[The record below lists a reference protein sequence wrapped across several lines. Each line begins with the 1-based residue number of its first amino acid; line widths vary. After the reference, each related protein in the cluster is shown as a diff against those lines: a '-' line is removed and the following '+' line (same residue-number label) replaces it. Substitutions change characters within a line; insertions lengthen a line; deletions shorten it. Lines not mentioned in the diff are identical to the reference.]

1 MFERKL
7 FVRTNHYP
15 DSSKTKPTTAAP
27 DTTVSVAPV
36 AQLDALAEGA
46 ATREPL
52 EEAHADEVANGV
64 IDSTAQT
71 SASFE
76 SDSAGSAMQES
87 DDSSSDGSDSS
98 SESEDEPAISPA
110 QADLDTA
117 PVPSFSE
124 SMEID
129 SSERS
134 ASLSSP
140 SAITH
145 PSATSADEY
154 VSQRHLSEQSQR
166 EASAESDGYEPPEP
180 DAEVQSEGG
189 SSYSPPPFSPA
200 LSGLVENTAVS
211 APSCD
216 LAQADGE
223 LTSTPQVSEPLPR
236 SDLQIG
242 APGV

>member
-1 MFERKL
+1 M
-7 FVRTNHYP
+7 P
-15 DSSKTKPTTAAP
+15 
-27 DTTVSVAPV
+27 VAPV
-36 AQLDALAEGA
+36 AQLDVLAEDA

-52 EEAHADEVANGV
+52 GETHADDVANGV
-64 IDSTAQT
+64 IDSTAQA

-87 DDSSSDGSDSS
+87 DDSSSDASNSS
-98 SESEDEPAISPA
+98 SESEDEPATSPA
-110 QADLDTA
+110 QADVDTA
-117 PVPSFSE
+117 TVPSFSE
-124 SMEID
+124 PIEID

-134 ASLSSP
+134 ASQSSP

-145 PSATSADEY
+145 PSSTSADEY
-154 VSQRHLSEQSQR
+154 GSQRHVSEQSER

-180 DAEVQSEGG
+180 DAEAQSEG

-211 APSCD
+211 APSRG
-216 LAQADGE
+216 LTQADEE
-223 LTSTPQVSEPLPR
+223 LTSTTQVSDPLPR
-236 SDLQIG
+236 SDLQIS

>member
-1 MFERKL
+1 MFGTKL
-7 FVRTNHYP
+7 LVRTNHYP
-15 DSSKTKPTTAAP
+15 DFSKSKPTTADP
-27 DTTVSVAPV
+27 DTTVPV
-36 AQLDALAEGA
+36 TPAAQLDALAEGA
-46 ATREPL
+46 ATRGSL

-98 SESEDEPAISPA
+98 SESEDDPAISPA

-145 PSATSADEY
+145 PSTTSADEY
-154 VSQRHLSEQSQR
+154 VSQR

-180 DAEVQSEGG
+180 DADAEAQSEG
-189 SSYSPPPFSPA
+189 SSYSPPPFSPP

-216 LAQADGE
+216 LTQADGE
-223 LTSTPQVSEPLPR
+223 LTSKSQVSEPLSR

-242 APGV
+242 APGVRTQPF